1 MLDMRGLMQFSFRK
15 PVGRKSRTS
24 RDCGFL
30 ASAVPRL
37 RRSVRRVLSPLGVE
51 EQRVNVIIDLASP
64 TEQWAGLGDGDQVDT
79 RIAVLTVENATIVLA
94 GALFRRGDSWHVYVV
109 KDGRAE
115 LQAIQLLRR
124 SGRLAAVASDLEPGT
139 RVIVYPADNVVE
151 HAKVEVR

>member
-1 MLDMRGLMQFSFRK
+1 M
-15 PVGRKSRTS
+15 VE
-24 RDCGFL
+24 
-30 ASAVPRL
+30 
-37 RRSVRRVLSPLGVE
+37 RRVK
-51 EQRVNVIIDLASP
+51 VIIDLASP
-64 TEQWAGLGDGDQVDT
+64 TEQWAGLGVDT
-79 RIAVLTVENATIVLA
+79 RIAVLTVENATIVPA

-124 SGRLAAVASDLEPGT
+124 SGRLAAVTSDLEPGT